1 MATRKKTAASGSGS
15 RTRRAKP
22 SAGGGSGQALVIVES
37 PAKGRTIAKFLP
49 AGFTVKA
56 SVGHVRDLPRKASEI
71 PAKYKG
77 LEWARL
83 GVNVQEGFEPLYIVA
98 PEKRATIRELKA
110 ELKNV
115 DVLYL
120 ATDEDREGE
129 SISWHLLEE
138 LKPTVP
144 VHRMVFHEITKEAIT
159 EALAHPRDLDQNL
172 VRAQETRRILDRLVG
187 YSVSPILWNKVGGS
201 GLSAGRVQ
209 SVALRLVVD
218 RERERLAFRTGS
230 YWDVLATLEHRGTS
244 FDAQLNAL
252 GGKRIATGKDF
263 DEQTGR
269 IAEGKDVLLLDEQ
282 TARGLVERLR
292 PAKWRVTAVDETP
305 RTLRPY
311 APFTTSTLQQEANRK
326 LRFSAKR
333 TMSAAQELYQTGYI
347 TYMRTDS
354 TALSDQAITAAR
366 QSITRL
372 YGDAYLPERPR
383 HYTKK
388 VANAQEAH
396 EAIRPAGSSFRTPD
410 DTNLTGD
417 LLALYDL
424 VWKRT
429 VASQMMD
436 AKKTAMSA
444 TIEVEDATFRATGIR
459 TDFAGFLRAY
469 VEGSD
474 DPEAALDNRDKP
486 LPALATGDTPS
497 VSELEP
503 EGHETKPPARYTE
516 ASLVKALE
524 ENGVGRPSTY
534 ANIIGTIVDR
544 GYVIRQGQALVP
556 TFTGFAVSDFLV
568 LHFSRLVDVNFT
580 KGMEE
585 HLDEIAGGDEHWREY
600 LEEFYLGETG
610 LAAQVEEKSKL
621 PATAGRTIAIE
632 GLGATVKIGRFGP
645 YIESEFEG
653 KAVKANLPADIT
665 PADLDPERVEALLRQ
680 RAEGPASLGTHPET
694 GDSILVLDG
703 QYGPYVQ
710 LGEVEEGS
718 KTKPRRASL
727 PKGVTPDTVT
737 LEMAVG
743 LLALPR
749 LLGSHPETG
758 RPVKA
763 GLGRFGPYILHDKGK
778 GEAEFRSLKAPDDVL
793 TVELPRALAILAEP
807 KPVRGR
813 SGATATPT
821 REIGAHPAD
830 GKPVQLFDGKYGPY
844 IKHGDLNASL
854 PKGSD
859 PATFPLDAAVQLLE
873 ERGKAPKGKGA
884 KKTTRKR
891 PARK

>member
-1 MATRKKTAASGSGS
+1 MATRKKTAAKRSGST
-15 RTRRAKP
+15 TRRSTA
-22 SAGGGSGQALVIVES
+22 SAGAGSGQALVIVES

-49 AGFTVKA
+49 AGFIVKA

-77 LEWARL
+77 LDWARL

-159 EALAHPRDLDQNL
+159 EALANPRDLDQNL

-230 YWDVLATLEHRGTS
+230 YWDLLATLEHGGAT

-269 IAEGKDVLLLDEQ
+269 IAEGKDVLLLDEK

-366 QSITRL
+366 HSITKL

-486 LPALATGDTPS
+486 LPALAKGDTPS
-497 VSELEP
+497 VSALEP

-585 HLDEIAGGDEHWREY
+585 HLDEIAGGDQHWREY
-600 LEEFYLGETG
+600 LEEFYLGESG

-621 PATAGRTIAIE
+621 PATAGRTIAID

-645 YIESEFEG
+645 YIESEYDG
-653 KAVKANLPADIT
+653 KPVKANLPADIT

-718 KTKPRRASL
+718 KTKPKRASL
-727 PKGVTPDTVT
+727 PKGVTSDTVT

-743 LLALPR
+743 LLELPR
-749 LLGSHPETG
+749 LLGSHPETD

-807 KPVRGR
+807 KAVRGQR
-813 SGATATPT
+813 GATATPA

-830 GKPVQLFDGKYGPY
+830 GKPIQLFDGKYGPY

-854 PKGSD
+854 PRGSD
-859 PATFPLDAAVQLLE
+859 PATYPLAAAVQLLE
-873 ERGKAPKGKGA
+873 ERGKAPKGKSA

-891 PARK
+891 PAKK